1 MAAIDFALTTLD
13 TLKAEILPD
22 PSDTSQDSI
31 LTRAILAATDRIEAY
46 LSRKLCYR
54 EGLIEDFQDQDLQR
68 WLRLRA
74 YPLREVESVELLDDE
89 GAVEET
95 LLAVDYYMD
104 ATAGLLFKRQGSWF
118 DGGRT
123 HWPDVSHPR
132 FAGNSR
138 PRYRVTYSAGYYG
151 PNQEAGPIVRD
162 LPYDI
167 EQACLIYAKSSY
179 LNRDQDFRLVRE
191 HLLEA
196 ANWFDNE
203 SMEREVA
210 RLLAPYKSVVQARP

>member
-1 MAAIDFALTTLD
+1 MAAIDFALTSLG
-13 TLKAEILPD
+13 TLKSEILQD
-22 PSDTSQDSI
+22 PTDTAQDAL
-31 LTRAILAATDRIEAY
+31 LTRAILAATDRIESY

-54 EGLIEDFQDQDLQR
+54 DGVIELFQDQDMQR

-74 YPLREVESVELLDDE
+74 YPLREVESVELLDEDGE
-89 GAVEET
+89 VEET
-95 LLAVDYYMD
+95 LLPTEYSID
-104 ATAGLLFKRQGSWF
+104 AAAGLLFKRHGAWF

-123 HWPDVSHPR
+123 LWPDVSHPR

-138 PRYRVTYSAGYYG
+138 PRYRVTYSAGFYG
-151 PNQEAGPIVRD
+151 PNQATMSIERD

-210 RLLAPYKSVVQARP
+210 RLLAPYKSIVQPRP